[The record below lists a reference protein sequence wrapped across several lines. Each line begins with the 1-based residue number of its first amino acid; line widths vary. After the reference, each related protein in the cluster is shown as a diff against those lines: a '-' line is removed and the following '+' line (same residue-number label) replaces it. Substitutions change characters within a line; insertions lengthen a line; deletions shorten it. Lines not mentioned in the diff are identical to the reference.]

1 MAHLFRVSSLLLLC
15 LSVPSIPV
23 HGITDE
29 LAEAETQEKEY
40 QQHLMGQV
48 PETNEAQG
56 SEKKPGEEKNEGDKE
71 SNFEHEDVYIDIQDA
86 LRSRAFVHRAIVS
99 SAIDY
104 NTKIRLKLGR
114 PYINHLMGFN
124 AIIQFGKSNPDRQF
138 AKYVAGIQGLS
149 AGYVIEQGHALEAG
163 LELSSVSSIFG
174 GYRFF
179 YRPERYKLWPILG
192 GGAGYEVR
200 WLSISDGPFEAQNY
214 DGQKKYL
221 FGMLGFVIPL
231 VDVAL
236 KIELRA
242 SFYGSD
248 RWVFTQGIGA
258 MFFL

>member
-1 MAHLFRVSSLLLLC
+1 MKLLLLFLLC
-15 LSVPSIPV
+15 ICVLPISVY
-23 HGITDE
+23 GISDE
-29 LAEAETQEKEY
+29 LTEAEQQETEY
-40 QQHLMGQV
+40 QQYLSGQESEV
-48 PETNEAQG
+48 KKAEG
-56 SEKKPGEEKNEGDKE
+56 SEKKQGEGTEKNEGDKE
-71 SNFEHEDVYIDIQDA
+71 SDFEHEDVYIDIQDA

-104 NTKIRLKLGR
+104 NTQVRLRLGR
-114 PYINHLMGFN
+114 YYINHLMGFN

-138 AKYVAGIQGLS
+138 AKYVAGIQGFS
-149 AGYVIEQGHALEAG
+149 VGYVTELGHALEAG

-179 YRPERYKLWPILG
+179 YRPEKYKLWPILG

-200 WLSISDGPFEAQNY
+200 KLSISDGPFEAQNY
-214 DGQKKYL
+214 DGEKKYL
-221 FGMLGFVIPL
+221 FGMLGAVIPL